1 MANLILNFIDDYWTP
16 EEAKEYKEAIDFID
30 GIHEDWTDNLEILI
44 RGSNDDV
51 DINEL
56 TLRIKDFIR
65 NQFDELLGEIGFI
78 SSESFVHDPITLY
91 RIYSE
96 AIEIENNEQVD
107 FSLSILEAD
116 RDNVITFYELLNTV
130 GGLTI
135 DESEF
140 GQTIEK
146 ISKFTRERLINTLR
160 GKKQVEVQE
169 QHEFDVIGAS
179 QRIKEFMSVVRD
191 DSFYAI
197 QLIRDGVNLGMKLK
211 SYLSLYGKE
220 VFEMDLKEMAY
231 NLYLFG
237 LMSSDG
243 VNDTVKAIESH
254 LDNYIFD
261 SQSHDIIMRAVQE
274 IQIKTRGVK

>member
-1 MANLILNFIDDYWTP
+1 MANLILNFIDDYWTM

-51 DINEL
+51 TVNEL

-65 NQFDELLGEIGFI
+65 NQFIELLGEIGFI
-78 SSESFVHDPITLY
+78 CSEDFVHDPITLY

-96 AIEIENNEQVD
+96 AISIENNEQIE

-116 RDNVITFYELLNTV
+116 KDNVITFYELLSTV
-130 GGLTI
+130 GGLLI

-140 GQTIEK
+140 NQTIEK
-146 ISKFTRERLINTLR
+146 ISNFTRERLVNTLR
-160 GKKQVEVQE
+160 GKELVKIEEKQ
-169 QHEFDVIGAS
+169 EFDLIRAS
-179 QRIKEFMSVVRD
+179 KNIKEFIKAVND

-197 QLIRDGVNLGMKLK
+197 QLIRNGVDLGIDFKN
-211 SYLSLYGKE
+211 YLSIYGKE

-231 NLYLFG
+231 NLYLFA
-237 LMSSDG
+237 LMSNDG
-243 VNDTVKAIESH
+243 TDNPVLAVESH
-254 LDNYIFD
+254 LNNYIFD
-261 SQSHDIIMRAVQE
+261 PNSYDVIVRAVQD
-274 IQIKTRGVK
+274 IQIKTRGV

>member
-1 MANLILNFIDDYWTP
+1 MANLILNFIDDYWTM

-51 DINEL
+51 TVNEL

-65 NQFDELLGEIGFI
+65 NQFIELLGEIGFI
-78 SSESFVHDPITLY
+78 CSEDFVHDPITLY

-96 AIEIENNEQVD
+96 TISIENNEQIE

-116 RDNVITFYELLNTV
+116 KDNVITFYELLSTV
-130 GGLTI
+130 GGLLI

-140 GQTIEK
+140 NQTIEK
-146 ISKFTRERLINTLR
+146 ISNFTRERLVNTLR
-160 GKKQVEVQE
+160 GKELVKLEEKQ
-169 QHEFDVIGAS
+169 EFDLIRAS
-179 QRIKEFMSVVRD
+179 KNIKEFTKAVND

-197 QLIRDGVNLGMKLK
+197 QLIRSGVDLGIDFKN
-211 SYLSLYGKE
+211 YLSIYGKE

-231 NLYLFG
+231 NLYLFA
-237 LMSSDG
+237 LMSNDG
-243 VNDTVKAIESH
+243 TDNPVLAVESH
-254 LDNYIFD
+254 LNNYIFD
-261 SQSHDIIMRAVQE
+261 PNSYDVIVRAVQD
-274 IQIKTRGVK
+274 IQIKTRGV

>member
-1 MANLILNFIDDYWTP
+1 MANLILNFIDDYWTM

-51 DINEL
+51 TVNEL

-65 NQFDELLGEIGFI
+65 NQFIELLGEIGFI
-78 SSESFVHDPITLY
+78 CSEDFVHDPITLY

-96 AIEIENNEQVD
+96 AIDIENNEQTE

-116 RDNVITFYELLNTV
+116 KDNVITFYELLSVV
-130 GGLTI
+130 GGLLI

-140 GQTIEK
+140 NQTIEK
-146 ISKFTRERLINTLR
+146 ISNFTRERLINTLR
-160 GKKQVEVQE
+160 GKELVKIEE
-169 QHEFDVIGAS
+169 KHEFDLIRAS
-179 QRIKEFMSVVRD
+179 KNIKEFTKSVND

-197 QLIRDGVNLGMKLK
+197 QLIRNGVDLGIGFRN
-211 SYLSLYGKE
+211 YLSLYGKE

-231 NLYLFG
+231 NLYLFA
-237 LMSSDG
+237 LMSNDG
-243 VNDTVKAIESH
+243 TDNPVLAVESH
-254 LDNYIFD
+254 LNNYIFD
-261 SQSHDIIMRAVQE
+261 PNSYDIIVRAVQD
-274 IQIKTRGVK
+274 IQIKTRGV

>member
-1 MANLILNFIDDYWTP
+1 MTNLILNFIDDYWTM

-51 DINEL
+51 TVNEL

-65 NQFDELLGEIGFI
+65 NQFIELLGEIGFI
-78 SSESFVHDPITLY
+78 CSEDFVHDPITLY

-96 AIEIENNEQVD
+96 AISIENNEQIE

-116 RDNVITFYELLNTV
+116 KDNVITFYELLSTV
-130 GGLTI
+130 GGLLI

-140 GQTIEK
+140 NQTIEK
-146 ISKFTRERLINTLR
+146 ISNFTRERLVNTLR
-160 GKKQVEVQE
+160 GKELVKIEEKQ
-169 QHEFDVIGAS
+169 EFDLIRAS
-179 QRIKEFMSVVRD
+179 KNIKEFTKAVND

-197 QLIRDGVNLGMKLK
+197 QLIRSGVDLGIDFKN
-211 SYLSLYGKE
+211 YLSIYGKE

-231 NLYLFG
+231 NLYLFA
-237 LMSSDG
+237 LMSNDG
-243 VNDTVKAIESH
+243 TDNPVLAVESH
-254 LDNYIFD
+254 LNNYIFD
-261 SQSHDIIMRAVQE
+261 PNSYDVIVRAVQD
-274 IQIKTRGVK
+274 IQIKTRGV

>member
-1 MANLILNFIDDYWTP
+1 MANLILNFIDDYWTM

-51 DINEL
+51 TVNEL

-65 NQFDELLGEIGFI
+65 NQFIELLGEIGFI
-78 SSESFVHDPITLY
+78 CSEDFVHDPITLY

-96 AIEIENNEQVD
+96 AIDIENNEQTE

-116 RDNVITFYELLNTV
+116 KDNVITFYELLSVV
-130 GGLTI
+130 GGLLI

-140 GQTIEK
+140 NQTIEK
-146 ISKFTRERLINTLR
+146 ISNFTRERLINTLR
-160 GKKQVEVQE
+160 GKELVKIEE
-169 QHEFDVIGAS
+169 KHEFDLIRAS
-179 QRIKEFMSVVRD
+179 KNIKEFTKAVND

-197 QLIRDGVNLGMKLK
+197 QLIRNGVDLGI
-211 SYLSLYGKE
+211 SFRNYLSLYGKE

-231 NLYLFG
+231 NLYLFA
-237 LMSSDG
+237 LMSNDG
-243 VNDTVKAIESH
+243 TDNPVLAVESH
-254 LDNYIFD
+254 LNNYIFD
-261 SQSHDIIMRAVQE
+261 PNSHDIIVRAVQD
-274 IQIKTRGVK
+274 IQIKTRGV

>member
-1 MANLILNFIDDYWTP
+1 MANLILNFIDDYWTM

-51 DINEL
+51 TVNEL

-65 NQFDELLGEIGFI
+65 NQFIELLGEIGFI
-78 SSESFVHDPITLY
+78 CSEDFVHDPITLY

-96 AIEIENNEQVD
+96 TISIENNEQIE

-116 RDNVITFYELLNTV
+116 KDNVITFYELLSTV
-130 GGLTI
+130 GGLLI

-140 GQTIEK
+140 NQTIEK
-146 ISKFTRERLINTLR
+146 ISNFTRERLVNTLR
-160 GKKQVEVQE
+160 GKELVKIEEKQ
-169 QHEFDVIGAS
+169 EFDLIRAS
-179 QRIKEFMSVVRD
+179 KNIKEFTKAVND

-197 QLIRDGVNLGMKLK
+197 QLIRNGVDLGIDFKN
-211 SYLSLYGKE
+211 YLSIYGKE

-231 NLYLFG
+231 NLYLFA
-237 LMSSDG
+237 LMSNDG
-243 VNDTVKAIESH
+243 TDNPVLAVESH
-254 LDNYIFD
+254 LNNYIFD
-261 SQSHDIIMRAVQE
+261 PNSYDVIVRAVQD
-274 IQIKTRGVK
+274 IQIKTRGV